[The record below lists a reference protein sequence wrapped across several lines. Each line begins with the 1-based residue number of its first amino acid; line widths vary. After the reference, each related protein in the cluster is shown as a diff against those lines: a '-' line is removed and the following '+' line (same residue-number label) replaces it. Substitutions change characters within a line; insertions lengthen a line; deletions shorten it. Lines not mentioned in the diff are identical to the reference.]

1 MHNAFLAAINI
12 NYTVIFQV
20 VSTVM
25 QVRENLSME
34 TETSTSFGNRRG
46 FFITRTSLVLLS
58 AFFVCSVIAAG
69 FLIYN
74 FGTCPQIPI
83 ESSVCEHHHV
93 VPLLTHSKNGSK
105 TIYSK
110 DQPHTTNAKE
120 EAPYLRLPRSVVPTA
135 YDIKLIPFIFPKN
148 FTFLGDVRIW
158 VNILES
164 TNNITLH
171 AETSI
176 KIKKEDVQVRL
187 VDTTNGTENPAEV
200 LTKQYFE
207 AKKQFY
213 VMEFSKKLQKGEVY
227 EIHIKYVGVL
237 DAYSQGFYR
246 SSYVEG
252 NKTK

>member
-1 MHNAFLAAINI
+1 
-12 NYTVIFQV
+12 
-20 VSTVM
+20 M

-58 AFFVCSVIAAG
+58 AFFVCSIIAAG

-74 FGTCPQIPI
+74 FVTCPQIPI

-93 VPLLTHSKNGSK
+93 VPLLTHSKNGTK
-105 TIYSK
+105 TPFSR
-110 DQPHTTNAKE
+110 DQSHTTHAKE

-135 YDIKLIPFIFPKN
+135 YDIKLIPFIWPDN
-148 FTFLGDVRIW
+148 FTFVGDVRIL
-158 VNILES
+158 VTILEA

-176 KIKKEDVQVRL
+176 KIKKEDVTVRL
-187 VDTTNGTENPAEV
+187 VDKTNGTESPDEV
-200 LTKQYFE
+200 IAKQGFE
-207 AKKQFY
+207 TIKQFY
-213 VMEFSKKLQKGEVY
+213 VMEFKKKLQKGEIY
-227 EIHIKYVGVL
+227 EIRIKYAGVL
-237 DAYSQGFYR
+237 DAYLQGFYR

>member
-1 MHNAFLAAINI
+1 
-12 NYTVIFQV
+12 
-20 VSTVM
+20 M

-58 AFFVCSVIAAG
+58 AFFICSVIAAG

-74 FGTCPQIPI
+74 FVTCPQIPI

-105 TIYSK
+105 THYSK
-110 DQPHTTNAKE
+110 DQSHITQVKE
-120 EAPYLRLPRSVVPTA
+120 ETPYLRLPRSVIPTA
-135 YDIKLIPFIFPKN
+135 YDIKLIPFIWPNN
-148 FTFLGDVRIW
+148 FTFLGEVRIL
-158 VNILES
+158 VHILES

-176 KIKKEDVQVRL
+176 KIKNEDVRVKL
-187 VDTTNGTENPAEV
+187 IVDATNGTEIPNENI
-200 LTKQYFE
+200 TKQYFE
-207 AKKQFY
+207 SAKQFY
-213 VMEFSKKLQKGEVY
+213 VMEFDKKLEKDEVY

-237 DAYSQGFYR
+237 DAYLQGFYR

-252 NKTK
+252 NNTK